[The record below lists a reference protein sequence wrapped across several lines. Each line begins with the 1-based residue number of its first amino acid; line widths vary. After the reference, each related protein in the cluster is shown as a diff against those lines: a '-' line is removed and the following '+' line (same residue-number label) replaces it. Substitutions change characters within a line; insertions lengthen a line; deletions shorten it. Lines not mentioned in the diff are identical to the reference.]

1 MLSEDS
7 FLVGFLGRATDAVCF
22 EIVFVKRD
30 GSFPSGRS
38 WSGAFER
45 ISGFSVVR
53 VGWIG

>member
-7 FLVGFLGRATDAVCF
+7 FLVGFPGRATDAVCF